1 MRLSLEYFVFHFL
14 TVYGK
19 REQFEK
25 HWEKLVKEI
34 GEKKASALLGIDFTA
49 KFSGKSKAACWKILN
64 ELKSKAFLKF
74 EETHKLSSD
83 NNRNS
88 AKVCN

>member
-1 MRLSLEYFVFHFL
+1 MRLSLEYSVFHFL

-34 GEKKASALLGIDFTA
+34 GEKKASALLGIR
-49 KFSGKSKAACWKILN
+49 WKILN